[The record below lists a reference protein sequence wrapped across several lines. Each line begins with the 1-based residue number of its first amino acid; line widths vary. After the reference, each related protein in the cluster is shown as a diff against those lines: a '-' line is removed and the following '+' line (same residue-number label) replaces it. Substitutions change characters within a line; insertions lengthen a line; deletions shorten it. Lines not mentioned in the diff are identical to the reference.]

1 MHAYLFN
8 IKTFDQATR
17 HLTRVERSLY
27 RDLID
32 LYYDTERPL
41 TAVDFDYLAR
51 RVLARTDEEKAALQC
66 VLDEFFER
74 TGDVYSHDYIDNEI
88 ERYKA
93 NNSQKSIAGKASAE
107 ARRKKAEE
115 RKKRRAIKSNEHST
129 HVEHALNTRST
140 AVQNHEQETM
150 NHEPPKTL
158 VADAP
163 EFINADAWNEWIEYR
178 KQSKKK
184 MTPATV
190 TKQTMFLAQYDK
202 VIQAIIINQSIQNGW
217 AGLFE
222 PKGASNGIQNP
233 TNNSRQAGYAGRPT
247 KADEVRAARERA
259 RLRDSGGQS
268 DMGSVVETQ

>member
-32 LYYDTERPL
+32 LYYDTEQPL

-51 RVLARTDEEKAALQC
+51 RVLARTEEERAALQC

-115 RKKRRAIKSNEHST
+115 RKQRRALKNNENST
-129 HVEHALNTRST
+129 HVEHTLNTRST
-140 AVQNHEQETM
+140 AVQNHEPITM
-150 NHEPPKTL
+150 NYEPSKTL

-163 EFINADAWNEWIEYR
+163 VDLPEYINSDSWDEWIRHLKEKR
-178 KQSKKK
+178 KKPTPSTIKKQHKFLSK
-184 MTPATV
+184 
-190 TKQTMFLAQYDK
+190 YDK
-202 VIQAIIINQSIQNGW
+202 PTQHLIIDRSIEKGW
-217 AGLFE
+217 VGLFE
-222 PKGASNGIQNP
+222 PQEKSNG
-233 TNNSRQAGYAGRPT
+233 
-247 KADEVRAARERA
+247 
-259 RLRDSGGQS
+259 RDSAGFAGNIQQNRHQTTADKLRAKLAAS
-268 DMGSVVETQ
+268 TNGS